1 MMTKW
6 YPRRDFS
13 IKTPLSFQKRFS
25 TPLQDQPPADTLFW
39 EMWKECEDIAKAVL
53 ETDYF
58 MGITVLG
65 NGNFDFY
72 GKSLHVEIEINESSE
87 IRQSIASNSITDSN

>member
-1 MMTKW
+1 MKTKW

-25 TPLQDQPPADTLFW
+25 TPLQDPPPADALFW

-58 MGITVLG
+58 MGII
-65 NGNFDFY
+65 Y
-72 GKSLHVEIEINESSE
+72 SSGE
-87 IRQSIASNSITDSN
+87 WEL

>member
-39 EMWKECEDIAKAVL
+39 EMWKECEDIVKAVL

-58 MGITVLG
+58 MGII
-65 NGNFDFY
+65 Y
-72 GKSLHVEIEINESSE
+72 SSGE
-87 IRQSIASNSITDSN
+87 WEL